1 MSKNEIKKSN
11 IELLKKA
18 QESFK
23 KTINKKPSE
32 ELLKESI
39 GLVSLDK
46 PSDILS
52 IWENRGTHKET
63 LDCMT
68 FVINEDFDGT
78 GKLKTC
84 LGTSYNG
91 VSFSQFSSCQEGEH
105 LGKKVEWDSI
115 SKEIIQHVVNRL
127 AEE

>member
-1 MSKNEIKKSN
+1 MSKNEIKKPN
-11 IELLKKA
+11 IEGLKKA

-23 KTINKKPSE
+23 KIINKKPSE
-32 ELLKESI
+32 ELLKGI

-46 PSDILS
+46 PSEILS
-52 IWENRGTHKET
+52 IWDNRGTDKET
-63 LDCMT
+63 QDCMT
-68 FVINEDFDGT
+68 FVIDEDFDGT

-105 LGKKVEWDSI
+105 LGTKVE
-115 SKEIIQHVVNRL
+115 
-127 AEE
+127 

>member
-1 MSKNEIKKSN
+1 MNENEIKKPS
-11 IELLKKA
+11 IDGLKKA

-23 KTINKKPSE
+23 KIIEKKPSE
-32 ELLKESI
+32 ELLKGI
-39 GLVSLDK
+39 GFISLDK
-46 PSDILS
+46 PSEIIS
-52 IWENRGTHKET
+52 IWDNRGTDKET

-68 FVINEDFDGT
+68 FVIDEDFDGT

-105 LGKKVEWDSI
+105 LGKKVEWNSL
-115 SKEIIQHVVNRL
+115 SKEIKQHVINRL
-127 AEE
+127 SE